1 MTDKVY
7 VEKSRESGVSSNMA
21 VRTCSLSVDTRLPES
36 ALHSQVR
43 GVCKALLRKWAE
55 VDDSKISVS
64 KVTGGISNMMLKA
77 EVDSENEKD
86 LQPVTVRV
94 FGPDSDAV
102 IDRDRELQAITYISS
117 AGFGAKLLGVFGN
130 GMVQS
135 FLVGETLD
143 HLEMAKPEM
152 AKLIAMEVRRLHE
165 LEVPGSKE
173 PQLWHDLYKFIDR
186 ASGVS
191 FEDSKK
197 QKAYETISFDNIRAG
212 VDEIKAISDR
222 LKSPIVFAHNDLLCG
237 NFMYNED
244 EGKMQI
250 IDYEHSTYGYRGHD
264 IANYFNEHAGFDC
277 DYSL

>member
-186 ASGVS
+186 GEFLLLGDLNPNFGQGIMFVHIGRRTIYSVLYECCPSVVGGLPVLLRSMNFRVS
-191 FEDSKK
+191 LITPTKF
-197 QKAYETISFDNIRAG
+197 
-212 VDEIKAISDR
+212 
-222 LKSPIVFAHNDLLCG
+222 C
-237 NFMYNED
+237 
-244 EGKMQI
+244 
-250 IDYEHSTYGYRGHD
+250 
-264 IANYFNEHAGFDC
+264 
-277 DYSL
+277 